1 MPLGTDVAGSRTA
14 PGPSCGSARVAA
26 VARRVFLHVGLPKSG
41 TTYVQA
47 VLAKN
52 KAELQRSGVL
62 YPGERWA
69 FQVNAVKDLR
79 NLGHEDAAGIEG
91 AWDALVK
98 EVASWDGD
106 VVVSMEWLCASTPEE
121 IERLVRDLGRD
132 SLHVVFTV
140 RDIARTVPAAW
151 QEFMQN
157 RQVWTWADFL
167 ASLTGESDHP
177 RPRRRFAAQQDL
189 QEILPRWLD
198 GVRAD
203 QVHVVT
209 LPQRGA
215 HPAELWKRMVRVLG
229 LPEDGHYVLDDLG
242 ANQSLG
248 MESAELMRRL
258 NVRARRAGIG
268 LAAYNR
274 VFKRQLGKQLL
285 AARKGRES
293 KVALPVRYHDWARAE
308 AERQIAAIQAAGV
321 QVVGDL
327 DELRPVL
334 PEGPRGRRA
343 AKQPVPPVDRD
354 GVLEAAIDALF
365 EVATGEKAP
374 EKDPPREG
382 NR

>member
-1 MPLGTDVAGSRTA
+1 MGR
-14 PGPSCGSARVAA
+14 SARVAA

-52 KAELQRSGVL
+52 KAELQDHGLL
-62 YPGERWA
+62 YPGDRWA
-69 FQVNAVKDLR
+69 AQVNAVKDLR
-79 NLGHEDAAGIEG
+79 NLGHDASVTVEG

-98 EVASWDGD
+98 EISAWDGD
-106 VVVSMEWLCASTPEE
+106 AVVSMEWLCASTPDE
-121 IERLVRDLGRD
+121 IDRIVHDLGRD

-157 RQVWTWADFL
+157 RQVWTWSDFL
-167 ASLTGESDHP
+167 ASLTGESSRPGP
-177 RPRRRFAAQQDL
+177 RKRFAAQQDL
-189 QEILPRWLD
+189 REILPRWLEK
-198 GVRAD
+198 VPVE

-215 HPAELWKRMVRVLG
+215 HPAELWHRMVRVLG
-229 LPEDGHYVLDDLG
+229 LPEDGGYVLDDLG

-293 KVALPVRYHDWARAE
+293 KVELPARYHAWAGVE
-308 AERQIAAIQAAGV
+308 AEEQIAAIQQAGV

-334 PEGPRGRRA
+334 PEAPRKA
-343 AKQPVPPVDRD
+343 TKQPVPEADRD
-354 GVLEAAIDALF
+354 AVLDAALDALF
-365 EVATGEKAP
+365 ELATGEQAP
-374 EKDPPREG
+374 AKEPSPG
-382 NR
+382 VNH